1 MAKKGQA
8 WKMER
13 TSVNK
18 RDGGTRDN
26 RYSKGDS
33 SPKPPSRTKKQYWHS
48 GNNRYQKN
56 PHYRR
61 GR

>member
-18 RDGGTRDN
+18 RDGGTRSN
-26 RYSKGDS
+26 RYSKSDS
-33 SPKPPSRTKKQYWHS
+33 SPKPPPRTKKQYWHS
-48 GNNRYQKN
+48 GKNRYQRN

-61 GR
+61 GG

>member
-1 MAKKGQA
+1 MAKKGRA

-13 TSVNK
+13 TSVSK
-18 RDGGTRDN
+18 RGGGTRSN
-26 RYSKGDS
+26 RYSKSDS
-33 SPKPPSRTKKQYWHS
+33 SPKPSPGTRKQYWHP

-56 PHYRR
+56 PHYRG